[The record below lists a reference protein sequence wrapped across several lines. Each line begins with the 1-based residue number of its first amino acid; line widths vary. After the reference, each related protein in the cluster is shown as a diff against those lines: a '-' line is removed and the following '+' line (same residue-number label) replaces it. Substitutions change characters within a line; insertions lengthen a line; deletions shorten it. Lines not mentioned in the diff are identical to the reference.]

1 MRPMNKIVLRDLM
14 VCFVSVLLTSF
25 LVYPAGARSLWDDD
39 ASDNYSDKIAVK
51 EGDILMIEV
60 SESAQGQTTND
71 KEREKEI
78 TVGGQSGQNE
88 SGSTFINDLAAAIPI
103 FGATFEGISEFESER
118 EVDAFGSLDTRMSV
132 QVERVRE
139 NGILELKGKRKVKID
154 DEIQNLR
161 FEGLARKE
169 DVGPNNVIPSDRI
182 ANAQIFYEGELGL
195 RNGQPRTIIGKT
207 WKFFKNVIFY

>member
-1 MRPMNKIVLRDLM
+1 MNKQYLWNIT
-14 VCFVSVLLTSF
+14 VCFVSIVFGLF
-25 LVYPAGARSLWDDD
+25 AVYPAGASSLWDED

-88 SGSTFINDLAAAIPI
+88 AGSTIINDIAASIPI
-103 FGATFEGISEFESER
+103 FGAMFEGTGEYESER

-132 QVERVRE
+132 QVERVRA
-139 NGILELKGKRKVKID
+139 NGILELEGRRKVKID

-182 ANAQIFYEGELGL
+182 ANARIFYEGELGL
-195 RNGQPRTIIGKT
+195 RSGQPRTIIGKS
-207 WKFFKNVIFY
+207 WKFFKNVLFY